1 MIRFLFPILVI
12 MIPYLPQGLFQ
23 GDFIDEISNLFK
35 AGNSKEIAKTFSPS
49 VALSLIHEEDVYSKI
64 QAEQIL
70 KDFFSK
76 HTPTH
81 SIVLHLINTNP
92 NMRFGILSVS
102 TGNGKF
108 RISITSKKVNN
119 SFLITE
125 LRIDPEK

>member
-1 MIRFLFPILVI
+1 MRFLFPILVI
-12 MIPYLPQGLFQ
+12 MIPYLPQGLLQ
-23 GDFIDEISNLFK
+23 GDFIDEISNFFK
-35 AGNSKEIAKTFSPS
+35 AGNSKEIGKNFSSS
-49 VALSLIHEEDVYSKI
+49 VALSIIHEEDVYSKI

-76 HTPTH
+76 HTPTQ

-92 NMRFGILSVS
+92 NMRFGILSV
-102 TGNGKF
+102 TTRNGKF
-108 RISITSKKVNN
+108 RISITSKKINN